1 MGHTTAHHVHTPL
14 LVNWESILVAL
25 LATCV
30 IGNNGEMLP
39 RYVQPKAQH
48 NKVKLKNARSDT
60 ERNRI
65 QQGKRRCDD
74 TLDLR
79 LRRCL
84 LDDGLHGSIFL
95 MFATNYWFAEYIL
108 FRRHPSILIQRSAAQ
123 VCVCVCLFG
132 HLIQIHHS
140 PSAVWTTSEDS
151 FHLSI
156 PNLQSLQTTRRENT
170 TNRVPSSLGLHE
182 RKTTI
187 SNRIFHIHLRFV
199 SRSEKTKR
207 HHDETDALFVLIVSV
222 AVIPANSTAVNY
234 LGTEVERHDNRNS
247 FLRCAENLG
256 VYFLFSLSDTARYS
270 SNYKAK
276 RHVIP

>member
-95 MFATNYWFAEYIL
+95 MFATNY
-108 FRRHPSILIQRSAAQ
+108 
-123 VCVCVCLFG
+123 
-132 HLIQIHHS
+132 
-140 PSAVWTTSEDS
+140 
-151 FHLSI
+151 
-156 PNLQSLQTTRRENT
+156 
-170 TNRVPSSLGLHE
+170 
-182 RKTTI
+182 
-187 SNRIFHIHLRFV
+187 
-199 SRSEKTKR
+199 
-207 HHDETDALFVLIVSV
+207 
-222 AVIPANSTAVNY
+222 
-234 LGTEVERHDNRNS
+234 
-247 FLRCAENLG
+247 
-256 VYFLFSLSDTARYS
+256 
-270 SNYKAK
+270 
-276 RHVIP
+276 